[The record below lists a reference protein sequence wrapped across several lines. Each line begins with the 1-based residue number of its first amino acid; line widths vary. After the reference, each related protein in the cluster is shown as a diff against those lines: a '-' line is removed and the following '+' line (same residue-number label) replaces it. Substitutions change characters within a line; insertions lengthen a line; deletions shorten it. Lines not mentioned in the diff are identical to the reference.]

1 MLQFGNLGTR
11 RRRLAHGQVILI
23 TRPGDP
29 PSSRPTE
36 TGQNTTGQT
45 QGDANGG
52 DRLLETWVLL
62 SKRYKNNQHWKVY
75 SLKNLQTCKSVS
87 QLQCSGKGARSTV
100 CELCCERHWN
110 GKPSTPQDMNL
121 WRNQLHILSK
131 TATRLIYE
139 QRQPTPNKTHTG

>member
-36 TGQNTTGQT
+36 TGPNTTGQT

-52 DRLLETWVLL
+52 DRLLETWMLL

-87 QLQCSGKGARSTV
+87 QLTMQWPRCKINSMRAVLRATLERQTKHTAGY
-100 CELCCERHWN
+100 ELMKEPTSYYL
-110 GKPSTPQDMNL
+110 KP
-121 WRNQLHILSK
+121 
-131 TATRLIYE
+131 
-139 QRQPTPNKTHTG
+139 QRG